1 MSGAEKPKDPRF
13 PDLSFTVI
21 EGARAT
27 RVPGGRTIEEM
38 EPEYKIPGRTT
49 YAALFGRDPFDF
61 WVGPFYVGF
70 WGFIAALAITLGSAF
85 YFYGTVFLGPYN
97 YAQNFFAGRL
107 DPPPASYG
115 LSLAGPGQP
124 GFFWEITVFFGTLA
138 FFAWMMRQ
146 VDVSRKL
153 DMGYHVAISYGVVF
167 SAWCTLQII
176 RPIALGQW
184 HEGFVLGVMPHLDW
198 VSNFGYRY
206 NNFFYNPFHAIG
218 ITGLFTS
225 TFLLAAHGS
234 LILSAAQY
242 RGPEG
247 GDIENVFFRDVQYYS
262 VGETG
267 IHRLGAIV
275 AGGGILS
282 ANLCILFSGWPVQD
296 WVSFWNF
303 WNTLPWWSG
312 V

>member
-1 MSGAEKPKDPRF
+1 MEKPKDPRF
-13 PDLSFTVI
+13 PDLSFEVV

-27 RVPGGRTIEEM
+27 RVPGGRTINEIEAD
-38 EPEYKIPGRTT
+38 YRIKGRTT
-49 YAALFGRDPFDF
+49 FSSLFRVDPFDF

-70 WGFIAALAITLGSAF
+70 WGFISVIGIILGS
-85 YFYGTVFLGPYN
+85 YFYINETIINGPYVLP
-97 YAQNFFAGRL
+97 QNFFAGRL
-107 DPPPASYG
+107 DPPPAELG
-115 LSLAGPGQP
+115 LRLATPGAP
-124 GFFWEITVFFGTLA
+124 GFAWQMTVLFATLA
-138 FFAWMMRQ
+138 FLGWMMRQ
-146 VDVSRKL
+146 VDISMKL
-153 DMGYHVAISYGVVF
+153 DMGYHIAVAYAVVF
-167 SAWCTLQII
+167 SAWLVLQVI

-234 LILSAAQY
+234 LILSATQY
-242 RGPEG
+242 RGPAG
-247 GDIENVFFRDVQYYS
+247 GDIENVFFRDIQYYS

-267 IHRLGAIV
+267 IHRLGFIV
-275 AGGGILS
+275 ACGGILS
-282 ANLCILFSGWPVQD
+282 ADLCILLSGWPVQD

-303 WNTLPWWSG
+303 WNNLPWWSN

>member
-1 MSGAEKPKDPRF
+1 MSGAKAKDPRF
-13 PDLSFTVI
+13 PDFSFTVL

-27 RVPGGRTIEEM
+27 RVPGGRTIEEI
-38 EPEYKIPGRTT
+38 EPEYKVRGRTT
-49 YAALFGRDPFDF
+49 FSALFRYDPFDF

-70 WGFIAALAITLGSAF
+70 WGFVSVLGIIFGSAF
-85 YFYGTVFLGPYN
+85 YLYYTVFLGPFSYP
-97 YAQNFFAGRL
+97 QNFFAGRI
-107 DPPPASYG
+107 DPPPAEVG
-115 LSLAGPGQP
+115 LALVGPGQP
-124 GFFWEITVFFGTLA
+124 GFAWQMTVFFATIA
-138 FFAWMMRQ
+138 FFGWMMRQ
-146 VDVSRKL
+146 VDISMKL
-153 DMGYHVAISYGVVF
+153 DMGYHIAVAYGVVF
-167 SAWCTLQII
+167 SSWLTLQII

-218 ITGLFTS
+218 ITGLFGS
-225 TFLLAAHGS
+225 TWLLACHGS

-247 GDIENVFFRDVQYYS
+247 GDIENVFFRDIQYYS
-262 VGETG
+262 IGESG
-267 IHRLGAIV
+267 IHRLGFIFAC
-275 AGGGILS
+275 GGVLS
-282 ANLCILFSGWPVQD
+282 ANLCILLSGWPVQD

>member
-1 MSGAEKPKDPRF
+1 MSSAKPKDPRF
-13 PDLSFTVI
+13 PDLSFTVVD
-21 EGARAT
+21 GARAT
-27 RVPGGRTIEEM
+27 RVPGGRTVAEIEAA
-38 EPEYKIPGRTT
+38 YRKPGGSTF
-49 YAALFGRDPFDF
+49 AAIFRVDPFDF

-70 WGFIAALAITLGSAF
+70 WGFITIVSIVIGS
-85 YFYGTVFLGPYN
+85 YFYLNETVFNGPFN
-97 YAQNFFAGRL
+97 YAQNFFAGRI
-107 DPPPASYG
+107 DPPPAEVG
-115 LSLAGPGQP
+115 LALQTPGEP
-124 GFFWEITVFFGTLA
+124 GFVWQMTVLFATLA
-138 FFAWMMRQ
+138 FFGWMMRQ
-146 VDVSRKL
+146 VDICRKL
-153 DMGYHVAISYGVVF
+153 EMGYHVPISYGVVF
-167 SAWCTLQII
+167 SAWCVLQII
-176 RPIALGQW
+176 RPVALGQW

-234 LILSAAQY
+234 LILSATQY

-247 GDIENVFFRDVQYYS
+247 ADIENIFFRDVQYYS

-275 AGGGILS
+275 AAGGILS
-282 ANLCILFSGWPVQD
+282 ADLCILLSGWPVQD

-303 WNTLPWWSG
+303 WNNLPWWSG